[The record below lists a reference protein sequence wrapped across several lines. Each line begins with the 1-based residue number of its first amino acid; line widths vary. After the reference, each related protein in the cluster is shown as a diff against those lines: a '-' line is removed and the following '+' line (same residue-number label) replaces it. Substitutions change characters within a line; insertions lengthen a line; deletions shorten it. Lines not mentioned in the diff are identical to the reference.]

1 MWLKRKWLSE
11 CRIACQ
17 PEALKGTASHRVWL
31 LNGLYTLPLC
41 LPCSVGVCVCVHCS
55 SSLSFFVRVCLGARE
70 GVSGRV

>member
-17 PEALKGTASHRVWL
+17 PEALKGTASHYVWL
-31 LNGLYTLPLC
+31 QNGLYTFSFPA
-41 LPCSVGVCVCVHCS
+41 CVRVYIEAHR
-55 SSLSFFVRVCLGARE
+55 SLFVRVCLKARE